1 MRRRQTY
8 SFSQIED
15 YRSQLELKHLRSKNH
30 FILGIMVFML
40 VLTSIYMLVGGFPT
54 SYFYSLLVGYI
65 AIIMFNIVCLAY
77 GKEDKNFYILN
88 KFITSLGVFGI
99 VTAMIFVFK
108 SPAFISGL
116 FIAYAIAAFYQDLK
130 VILISD
136 LYLFFAILMVMWNYP
151 EYLTFQNA
159 QVESDFGTFF
169 FIILFVLL
177 LTISSYIII
186 KQKRFL
192 YNQLALSKESEF
204 RNIDLLIDADKEATK
219 HKIDISKYYKAVEAF
234 TSAFSEK
241 LAIDN
246 AFSEKLKIMVAL
258 EKGASISSLL
268 AKYPDYTNSDF
279 DRLEDL
285 LISGNH
291 QLRKTAIKMTK
302 MMDLNI
308 KKREIFSETQL
319 KSFNQPYDTLE
330 IKILAFAVFYV
341 SLRSGNDLQSPL
353 SAEEVYNILIYTDYY
368 YYNDSAIMKIYEEN
382 HQVFDAI
389 CQDYIGRKKS

>member
-1 MRRRQTY
+1 MRRKQTY
-8 SFSQIED
+8 SFPQIED
-15 YRSQLELKHLRSKNH
+15 YRNQLELKHLRSKNH
-30 FILGIMVFML
+30 FILGIIVFML
-40 VLTSIYMLVGGFPT
+40 VLTSIYMLVGDFPIV
-54 SYFYSLLVGYI
+54 YFYSQLIGYL

-77 GKEDKNFYILN
+77 GKENNNFYILN
-88 KFITSLGVFGI
+88 KYITSFGVFGI
-99 VTAMIFVFK
+99 ATSMIFIFK

-130 VILISD
+130 VILISN

-151 EYLTFQNA
+151 DYIAFQNA
-159 QVESDFGTFF
+159 QAESDFGTFF

-177 LTISSYIII
+177 LTFSSYIII

-204 RNIDLLIDADKEATK
+204 RNIDLLIDAEHEATK
-219 HKIDISKYYKAVEAF
+219 QKIDIAKYYKAVDAF
-234 TSAFSEK
+234 TTAFSEK
-241 LAIDN
+241 LAIEN
-246 AFSEKLKIMVAL
+246 VFSEKLKIMMAL
-258 EKGASISSLL
+258 EKGASVSTLL
-268 AKYPDYTNSDF
+268 SKHPKYSVEDF

-285 LISGNH
+285 LISNNH
-291 QLRKTAIKMTK
+291 QLRKACIKMTK
-302 MMDLNI
+302 MMDLDV

-319 KSFNQPYDTLE
+319 KSFNQPFDTLE

-341 SLRSGNDLQSPL
+341 SLRFGNDLQKPL
-353 SAEEVYNILIYTDYY
+353 TAEEVYNILIYTDYY
-368 YYNDSAIMKIYEEN
+368 YYNDPSIMKIFQEN

>member
-1 MRRRQTY
+1 MRRKQTY
-8 SFSQIED
+8 SFPQIED
-15 YRSQLELKHLRSKNH
+15 YRNQLELKHLRSKNH
-30 FILGIMVFML
+30 FILGIIAFML
-40 VLTSIYMLVGGFPT
+40 VLTSVYMLVGDFPIV
-54 SYFYSLLVGYI
+54 YFYSLLVGYL

-77 GKEDKNFYILN
+77 GKENNNFYILN
-88 KFITSLGVFGI
+88 KYTTSFGVFSI
-99 VTAMIFVFK
+99 ATAMIFIFK

-130 VILISD
+130 VILISN

-151 EYLTFQNA
+151 DYIAFQNA
-159 QVESDFGTFF
+159 QAESDFGTFF

-177 LTISSYIII
+177 LTFSSYIII

-204 RNIDLLIDADKEATK
+204 RNIDLLIDAEKEATK
-219 HKIDISKYYKAVEAF
+219 HKIDITKYYKAVDAF

-246 AFSEKLKIMVAL
+246 VFSEKLKIMMAL
-258 EKGASISSLL
+258 EKGTSIPTLL
-268 AKYPDYTNSDF
+268 SKYPAYSDADF

-285 LISGNH
+285 LISNNH
-291 QLRKTAIKMTK
+291 QLRKACIKMTK
-302 MMDLNI
+302 MMDLDV

-319 KSFNQPYDTLE
+319 KSFNQPFDTLE
-330 IKILAFAVFYV
+330 IKILSFAVFYV
-341 SLRSGNDLQSPL
+341 SLRLGNDLQEPL
-353 SAEEVYNILIYTDYY
+353 SAEEVYNILVYTDYY
-368 YYNDSAIMKIYEEN
+368 YYNDPSIMKIFQEN

-389 CQDYIGRKKS
+389 CQDYLGRKKS